1 MRVPQARRISVGGA
15 RSVVAVMVGLMFVLP
30 LVAVALSSLKT
41 PEEASRTPPTYLPG
55 QISFE
60 SYGDLRIG
68 GAGVE
73 QYLLNSLV
81 VTSGTIVLTV
91 VLATLAGF
99 GFSRYPFP
107 GSNLLFLVV
116 LTSIMVPFQVLLT
129 PLFVIARALGIDDSL
144 VGLVLVYTTFQ
155 LPFSIFLLR
164 NSFDSVP
171 AGIIEA
177 AEVDG
182 AGMTALLRTMVPLVA
197 PGIATTV
204 LFAFFAAWNEFI
216 GALILLG
223 DQDRFTL
230 PIMLTTLIIG
240 GRGSVNWGLLQAG
253 VMLNIIPC
261 LVVFLMLQ
269 RHFVRGLTAGAGR

>member
-1 MRVPQARRISVGGA
+1 
-15 RSVVAVMVGLMFVLP
+15 MFP
-30 LVAVALSSLKT
+30 A
-41 PEEASRTPPTYLPG
+41 
-55 QISFE
+55 
-60 SYGDLRIG
+60 D
-68 GAGVE
+68 
-73 QYLLNSLV
+73 
-81 VTSGTIVLTV
+81 
-91 VLATLAGF
+91 
-99 GFSRYPFP
+99 
-107 GSNLLFLVV
+107 
-116 LTSIMVPFQVLLT
+116 
-129 PLFVIARALGIDDSL
+129 RALGIDDSL